1 MDKCDLLRKKEP
13 GVKDSGIILKESNSR
28 FSERILILIAAAF
41 VLLPFI
47 SHTFIGMS
55 KFLAFYVLFPVSLT
69 AAACGISR
77 KRLYAGTEMKLVLL
91 LPVWFVLGCCVN
103 FGRGVTKIGHN
114 FFAVILAVAVFC
126 FSFAFLI
133 SEQNR
138 MKVFRFLAWVWA
150 APMTAASLFGLYLAV
165 TGTRLVREGHDE
177 PIGVTG
183 EHRLFLF
190 GNSNTLGV
198 MCCIAFAL
206 LLFLIL
212 AERKKAARAAAAV
225 MAFFVFVCMALSDCR
240 SAKLAMLPCIV
251 VFVFL
256 LLRKAAKGKDIRRI
270 LLCAVCA
277 VAAAALLLLAWS
289 GVKKGVNAVHQAAFS
304 GTAGQTQETDYLDS
318 RDYKVTDDLYDTANV
333 RLVLWKYAM
342 EHFADRP
349 LSMLFGYTPMAIK
362 DEFIAPNPNIIT
374 VYDHLHNGF
383 IGILIS
389 YGVIGFAG
397 FAAFLILLLIASC
410 RLLFAKSCS
419 VPDALRFLPVILI
432 PILVVNCTEEML
444 FTRDTVQ
451 EANVWFALTAG
462 FVFAAAYAL
471 KNNKD
476 NSGEE

>member
-1 MDKCDLLRKKEP
+1 MKEDGIDLT
-13 GVKDSGIILKESNSR
+13 GSNNSA
-28 FSERILILIAAAF
+28 SERILILIAAAF

-55 KFLAFYVLFPVSLT
+55 RFLAAYVLLPVSLV
-69 AAACGISR
+69 AAGCGIIR
-77 KRLYAGTEMKLVLL
+77 NRLYSGIEMKLMLL
-91 LPVWFVLGCCVN
+91 LPVWFVLGCFVN
-103 FGRGVTKIGHN
+103 FGQGVTKTGYN
-114 FFAVILAVAVFC
+114 FFAAIISVSVFC
-126 FSFAFLI
+126 FSLAFLI
-133 SEQNR
+133 TEQNR
-138 MKVFRFLAWVWA
+138 MKVFRLLAWIWA

-183 EHRLFLF
+183 ERRLFLF

-198 MCCIAFAL
+198 MCCVAFAL
-206 LLFLIL
+206 LLFLFL
-212 AERKKAARAAAAV
+212 AEKKKGARITVAV

-256 LLRKAAKGKDIRRI
+256 LIRSGFSGEGHKKF
-270 LLCAVCA
+270 LLCAILAGASV
-277 VAAAALLLLAWS
+277 ALLLFAWT
-289 GVKKGVNAVHQAAFS
+289 GVKKGVNAVHQAAFAET
-304 GTAGQTQETDYLDS
+304 GAQAQETNYLDS

-342 EHFADRP
+342 EHFPARTVP
-349 LSMLFGYTPMAIK
+349 MLFGYTPMAIK

-374 VYDHLHNGF
+374 VYDHLHNGY
-383 IGILIS
+383 IGILVS
-389 YGVIGFAG
+389 YGIIGFAG
-397 FAAFLILLLIASC
+397 FAVFLVLLLIASL
-410 RLLFAKSCS
+410 RILLAKAGTMT
-419 VPDALRFLPVILI
+419 DALRFLPVILI

-462 FVFAAAYAL
+462 FVFAAARAL

-476 NSGEE
+476 TDKSGEE

>member
-1 MDKCDLLRKKEP
+1 M
-13 GVKDSGIILKESNSR
+13 KDGGINLTESNDR
-28 FSERILILIAAAF
+28 VSERILILIAVAF

-47 SHTFIGMS
+47 THTFIGMS
-55 KFLAFYVLFPVSLT
+55 RFLAAYVLLPVSLV
-69 AAACGISR
+69 AAGCGIIR
-77 KRLYAGTEMKLVLL
+77 RRLYTETETKLMLL
-91 LPVWFVLGCCVN
+91 LPVWFVLGCFVN
-103 FGRGVTKIGHN
+103 FGQGVTKTGHS
-114 FFAVILAVAVFC
+114 FFASILSVSVFC

-138 MKVFRFLAWVWA
+138 MKVFRLLAWIWS
-150 APMTAASLFGLYLAV
+150 APMTVASLFGLYLAV
-165 TGTRLVREGHDE
+165 TGTRFVREGHDE

-212 AERKKAARAAAAV
+212 AEKKKTARITVAV

-256 LLRKAAKGKDIRRI
+256 LTGRGFRGKGLKKV
-270 LLCAVCA
+270 LLCAVLA
-277 VAAAALLLLAWS
+277 GASAALLLLAWS

-304 GTAGQTQETDYLDS
+304 GTGAQTQETEYLDS

-342 EHFADRP
+342 EHFPARSLP
-349 LSMLFGYTPMAIK
+349 MLFGYTPMAVR

-374 VYDHLHNGF
+374 VYDHLHNGY
-383 IGILIS
+383 IGILVS
-389 YGVIGFAG
+389 YGIIGLAG
-397 FAAFLILLLIASC
+397 FVAFLVLLLIASL
-410 RLLFAKSCS
+410 RILFAKSAA
-419 VPDALRFLPVILI
+419 VTDALRFLPVILI

-444 FTRDTVQ
+444 FTRDTIQ

-462 FVFAAAYAL
+462 FVFAVARKL
-471 KNNKD
+471 NNKKD
-476 NSGEE
+476 TDKSGEE

>member
-1 MDKCDLLRKKEP
+1 MKEDGIDLT
-13 GVKDSGIILKESNSR
+13 GSNNSA
-28 FSERILILIAAAF
+28 SERILILIAAAF

-55 KFLAFYVLFPVSLT
+55 RFLAAYVLLPVSLV
-69 AAACGISR
+69 AAGCGIIR
-77 KRLYAGTEMKLVLL
+77 NRLYSGIEMKLMLL
-91 LPVWFVLGCCVN
+91 LPVWFVLGCFVN
-103 FGRGVTKIGHN
+103 FGQGVTKTGYN
-114 FFAVILAVAVFC
+114 FFAAIISVSVFC
-126 FSFAFLI
+126 FSLAFLI
-133 SEQNR
+133 TEQNR
-138 MKVFRFLAWVWA
+138 IKVFRLLAWIWA

-183 EHRLFLF
+183 ERRLFLF

-198 MCCIAFAL
+198 MCCVAFAL
-206 LLFLIL
+206 LLFLFL
-212 AERKKAARAAAAV
+212 AEKKKGARITVAV

-256 LLRKAAKGKDIRRI
+256 LIRSGFSGEGHKKF
-270 LLCAVCA
+270 LLCAILAGASV
-277 VAAAALLLLAWS
+277 ALLLFAWT
-289 GVKKGVNAVHQAAFS
+289 GVKKGVNAVHQAAFAET
-304 GTAGQTQETDYLDS
+304 GAQAQETNYLDS
-318 RDYKVTDDLYDTANV
+318 RDYKVTDDLYDTANA

-342 EHFADRP
+342 EHFPARTVP
-349 LSMLFGYTPMAIK
+349 MLFGYTPMAIK

-374 VYDHLHNGF
+374 VYDHLHNGY
-383 IGILIS
+383 IGILVS
-389 YGVIGFAG
+389 YGIIGFAG
-397 FAAFLILLLIASC
+397 FAVFLVLLLIASL
-410 RLLFAKSCS
+410 RILLSKAGTMT
-419 VPDALRFLPVILI
+419 DALRFLPVILI

-462 FVFAAAYAL
+462 FVFAAARAL

-476 NSGEE
+476 TDKSGEE